1 MNLYQTR
8 RHDYL
13 DEIWTVELIERSN
26 KIEVSLYV
34 LSSHNIKNQE
44 TVLVGYVV
52 PVCFHSINKI
62 LMICDGNGAILM
74 GW

>member
-13 DEIWTVELIERSN
+13 DGIWTVELIERSN

-52 PVCFHSINKI
+52 QWGFDLLLSSMMN
-62 LMICDGNGAILM
+62 A
-74 GW
+74 